1 MYQTRE
7 EGGRVLPQRP
17 TLSKPRQ
24 ISLAWGE
31 IILGAEGKR
40 QAYTGYR
47 HITSLMSSLWLA
59 DVVFQHPSNQR
70 L

>member
-7 EGGRVLPQRP
+7 EGGRVFLQCP
-17 TLSKPRQ
+17 TLSKLRQ

-40 QAYTGYR
+40 QANTGHR
-47 HITSLMSSLWLA
+47 HIKSLMSSLWPA
-59 DVVFQHPSNQR
+59 DAVFQHPSNQR